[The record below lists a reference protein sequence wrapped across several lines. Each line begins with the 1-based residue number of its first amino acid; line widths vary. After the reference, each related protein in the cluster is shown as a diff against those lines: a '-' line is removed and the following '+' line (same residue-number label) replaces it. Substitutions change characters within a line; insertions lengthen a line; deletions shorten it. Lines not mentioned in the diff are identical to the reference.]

1 MIDYSATVDSLQK
14 AFAEKCMET
23 PEIVNQ
29 PGLSLV
35 FKVDQIY
42 AVGLAPG
49 FIRNMA
55 QWARVAP
62 SQAYEAMLRTGNLVS
77 RKNEEGQRE
86 SELNL
91 LLTWESG
98 GRRMDGRIRVSF
110 FMADFL
116 DRALALYVKRPGLN
130 LSDLRIVAAEKDMVE
145 HFLEGK
151 TPPQGL
157 AYFATS

>member
-1 MIDYSATVDSLQK
+1 MLDYSATVDSLQQ
-14 AFAEKCMET
+14 AFAAKYLEA

-35 FKVDQIY
+35 FKIDSNY
-42 AVGLAPG
+42 AVCLAPA
-49 FIRNMA
+49 FIRNLA

-77 RKNEEGQRE
+77 RKTEAGERE

-98 GRRMDGRIRVSF
+98 GRRMDGRIRVAF
-110 FMADFL
+110 LLADFL
-116 DRALALYVKRPGLN
+116 DRALALYAKRPALE
-130 LSDLRIVAAEKDMVE
+130 LADLRIAAAERPMVE
-145 HFLEGK
+145 AFLEGK
-151 TPPQGL
+151 SVPQGL
-157 AYFATS
+157 AYHEAS

>member
-14 AFAEKCMET
+14 AFAEKCVET

-35 FKVDQIY
+35 FKVDHIY

-49 FIRNMA
+49 FIRNLA
-55 QWARVAP
+55 EWARVAP

-77 RKNEEGQRE
+77 RRNEDGRRE

-110 FMADFL
+110 FLADFL
-116 DRALALYVKRPGLN
+116 DRALALYVKRSALA

-145 HFLEGK
+145 TFLAGK
-151 TPPQGL
+151 TAPQGL
-157 AYFATS
+157 AYHSAS